1 MSINDPYRLT
11 YLKNRATW
19 IVQQGNETFF
29 DESRAMIEHDT
40 AQEAIDWCAREKGA
54 EPDLPEDE
62 FQLALFAAGPHR
74 RNSNDTGNEGKGQ
87 RS

>member
-54 EPDLPEDE
+54 EPDFPEDE
-62 FQLALFAAGPHR
+62 FQMALFAAGPQLKGTYWSR
-74 RNSNDTGNEGKGQ
+74 SRGK
-87 RS
+87 SI